1 VFVDLKLNCI
11 CNKMPS
17 LDVFSKK
24 FSFEP
29 MRPLNC
35 VFYIFN
41 NYKSWYDLFMAKK
54 IPTNIAV
61 SP

>member
-11 CNKMPS
+11 YNKVPS

-24 FSFEP
+24 LSFEP

-41 NYKSWYDLFMAKK
+41 NYKSWYDLFVAIK
-54 IPTNIAV
+54 ISTNIAL

>member
-1 VFVDLKLNCI
+1 MFVDLKLNCI
-11 CNKMPS
+11 YNKVPS

-24 FSFEP
+24 LSFEP

-41 NYKSWYDLFMAKK
+41 NYKSWYDLFVAIK
-54 IPTNIAV
+54 ISTNIAL